1 MTAVTK
7 SRPTERSADGGLRL
21 VRWNCSSGSNAQS
34 RAAVVIESGDHR
46 WQATTKGTG
55 PVDALFRAVDDSLR
69 RVLEG
74 HPRLLAY
81 DVHAVAQGPD
91 AQGRVTV
98 TIAPPDSATGERAK
112 GTYDGVAQGSNII
125 EASVQAY
132 MMAIDA
138 LLAEHHWE
146 GATETGGNRRGAP
159 LPAAPTTEVDKEAK
173 PDASRWWE

>member
-1 MTAVTK
+1 MTAVTEGR
-7 SRPTERSADGGLRL
+7 SDERSAREGLRL

-69 RVLEG
+69 GVLDG

-98 TIAPPDSATGERAK
+98 NVAPPDSATGDRAK

-125 EASVQAY
+125 EASVLAY
-132 MMAIDA
+132 IMAIDA
-138 LLAEHHWE
+138 MLTEHHWE
-146 GATETGGNRRGAP
+146 GATESAGNRRGAP
-159 LPAAPTTEVDKEAK
+159 LPESPATEVDKEAK

>member
-1 MTAVTK
+1 MTAAIEGR
-7 SRPTERSADGGLRL
+7 SREHSPGEGLHL

-34 RAAVVIESGDHR
+34 RAAVVIESGEHR

-69 RVLEG
+69 RVLDG

-91 AQGRVTV
+91 AQGKVTV
-98 TIAPPDSATGERAK
+98 TIAPPDSAAGERAK

-138 LLAEHHWE
+138 MLAERHWQ
-146 GATETGGNRRGAP
+146 GATESGGNRRGAA
-159 LPAAPTTEVDKEAK
+159 LPAAPTTEVDKEAD
-173 PDASRWWE
+173 PDTSRWWE